1 MTHDYATR
9 RDLELVR
16 APYSIKK
23 QTPRKSRGLFH
34 WSGLRGSNPP
44 PPPWQG
50 GALPNELNPHKW
62 CLRSESN
69 QRHEDFQSSALPTEL
84 QRRIGGFAWE
94 WRLGWGSNP
103 RPLAWQ
109 ASALTNWATKPF
121 SKRDFHLMVEST
133 GLDSRANCALSHSRL
148 WQLLTVIHYRSYFEP
163 VCSLRTLCPIF
174 ILGGKYRAR
183 TCDPLL
189 VRQMLSQLS

>member
-1 MTHDYATR
+1 MWLGQVSFEPNDKA
-9 RDLELVR
+9 
-16 APYSIKK
+16 KK
-23 QTPRKSRGLFH
+23 KDPSPKTWIF

-84 QRRIGGFAWE
+84 QRRIRWFIFE
-94 WRLGWGSNP
+94 KWRLGWGSNP

-121 SKRDFHLMVEST
+121 SMWDKISWWKVQGSNLWPSACKADALPTELTFRKCST
-133 GLDSRANCALSHSRL
+133 IISNQIKFVNRF
-148 WQLLTVIHYRSYFEP
+148 FE
-163 VCSLRTLCPIF
+163 
-174 ILGGKYRAR
+174 KN
-183 TCDPLL
+183 
-189 VRQMLSQLS
+189 

>member
-1 MTHDYATR
+1 MIGGIR
-9 RDLELVR
+9 CPVI
-16 APYSIKK
+16 YSFKNKK
-23 QTPRKSRGLFH
+23 QSITELLL

-50 GALPNELNPHKW
+50 GALPNELNPRKW

-84 QRRIGGFAWE
+84 QRHTR

-109 ASALTNWATKPF
+109 ARALTNWATKPF
-121 SKRDFHLMVEST
+121 LYTFKRGKSLLWEKYRTLKTFPISFLVESI
-133 GLDSRANCALSHSRL
+133 GLDSRANYALGHSRI
-148 WQLLTVIHYRSYFEP
+148 WQSFRLSFNTAPTSSNLCEHRFLFIHWWK
-163 VCSLRTLCPIF
+163 V
-174 ILGGKYRAR
+174 
-183 TCDPLL
+183 
-189 VRQMLSQLS
+189 